1 MSGGTFLGGTLYT
14 MKRHKLHVRIARAER
29 HGTGSRHVAYLSRK
43 PHLSANVLVAHV
55 ALAPQ
60 VEFELLEGMQQQ
72 NTSWTRHE
80 VVCIVFRNIVQ
91 L

>member
-1 MSGGTFLGGTLYT
+1 MDFGFLDFRLDFWISNWISADG
-14 MKRHKLHVRIARAER
+14 VRDF
-29 HGTGSRHVAYLSRK
+29 SRDGPLAPLAPLFV
-43 PHLSANVLVAHV
+43 NVLVAHA

-72 NTSWTRHE
+72 NTSWTRRQ
-80 VVCIVFRNIVQ
+80 VVCIVFKEIVQ